1 MKLILCGDV
10 VPTDISAPAL
20 ERGDVRAAFGGM
32 ADEFASADVV
42 VINLECALTD
52 SDAAIRKCGPA
63 LKGKPVCAQ
72 TLRKAGIT
80 HAGLS
85 NNHVCDFGVD
95 GLHDTQRALEDA
107 GITWFGAGE
116 NDRDSRKP
124 LEFECG
130 GVRVGVCA
138 VCEHEYSYALPNL
151 PGSNPFDPFITPGD
165 VRALKSRCDLWW

>member
-32 ADEFASADVV
+32 MDEFASADAVI
-42 VINLECALTD
+42 INLECALTD
-52 SDAAIRKCGPA
+52 SDAAIRKCGPN

-72 TLRKAGIT
+72 TLHKAGIT

-95 GLHDTQRALEDA
+95 GLHRHVL
-107 GITWFGAGE
+107 
-116 NDRDSRKP
+116 R
-124 LEFECG
+124 L
-130 GVRVGVCA
+130 
-138 VCEHEYSYALPNL
+138 
-151 PGSNPFDPFITPGD
+151 
-165 VRALKSRCDLWW
+165 